1 MTNTLLPVSTCKSS
15 PLGLITIQNLNLN
28 CRLGHKDGCHLCFL
42 NTKEHLFFFTT
53 EIFVSEIPL
62 RIIVGDPP
70 LPICVPILFLQE
82 IVLQLLQAILK
93 KKGGGG
99 ERNIFKAVKV
109 NGF

>member
-1 MTNTLLPVSTCKSS
+1 MSSLLSEYQGTLA
-15 PLGLITIQNLNLN
+15 
-28 CRLGHKDGCHLCFL
+28 
-42 NTKEHLFFFTT
+42 FFTT
-53 EIFVSEIPL
+53 EIFVSEIPF

-93 KKGGGG
+93 KKVGGG